1 MAMASGRTWFRK
13 LTLTGLGLIVGLSVA
28 LIVAL
33 AFDVDRRL
41 SAQHLATSDIPYW
54 SMAQLEVETQ
64 LLREILSTPDPDLTD
79 LRRSFDIV
87 FARITILETGAVYL
101 ALRQTPAFAAALARL
116 TAFADGAQGVMDGP
130 DPALTA
136 ALPALRAGM
145 DEVRQAARTISV
157 LGIDHAAQVADRQ
170 QAATFRTLLQVAGV
184 GALLI
189 AGLTVLATVLL
200 RLSQRIQSQARDNE
214 LTTARL
220 ETILTTS
227 VDAIVVMDH
236 AGRILEFNPAA
247 ELVFEHSR
255 AEVLGATATALLL
268 PPDSVE
274 DTLVAIQSLLD
285 SARTGS
291 SGKQRIELEAL
302 RKTGD
307 RFPIE
312 LSVAMAHS
320 AEGDIYVAFLRD
332 ISDRRQAERD
342 LTEARDQALRGERAR
357 AEFLAVMSHEMRT
370 PLNGLLGS
378 VEILGATPL
387 QAPQREIL
395 EVIETSG
402 QVLLH
407 HVNSVLDLSSAEAGS
422 LQPDHTPFVLEAL
435 VREVVANQSG
445 LAASGGNE
453 IDIVP
458 VSDPVGRVLGD
469 PARVRQVLLNLVGN
483 AVKFTRN
490 GRIRI
495 EIDAEMPTGATR
507 EVEIRVIDTG
517 IGIAEADQ
525 ARIFEDFV
533 TLDSSY
539 GRETSGTGLGLGIT
553 RRLIEVLGGSIGV
566 ESDPGQGSVFW
577 VRLPFGLEKQPG
589 HAGCENQPQG
599 QCPGIAPLSVLLVED
614 NAINRFVLRTLLEET
629 GHSVVEAADGLE
641 GLTQASD
648 RAFDVI
654 LMDIS
659 MPRLDGV
666 AAARHIR
673 NHDGPSR
680 AARIVAVTAHAL
692 PEELERFRLAGID
705 DCLVKPVN
713 RATLA
718 RALAGDPIQPGT
730 VLPDE
735 GHLPLIDTV
744 QFDDLLAR
752 VAPATAARLLGQFIE
767 EGDAT
772 VAALRAGARG
782 PEADNLR
789 HRLAGSAATFGA
801 ARLAGRLVDRDR
813 APLRPPSPPLSD
825 LWSATRAALLARSP
839 KEPAT

>member
-1 MAMASGRTWFRK
+1 
-13 LTLTGLGLIVGLSVA
+13 
-28 LIVAL
+28 
-33 AFDVDRRL
+33 
-41 SAQHLATSDIPYW
+41 
-54 SMAQLEVETQ
+54 
-64 LLREILSTPDPDLTD
+64 
-79 LRRSFDIV
+79 
-87 FARITILETGAVYL
+87 
-101 ALRQTPAFAAALARL
+101 
-116 TAFADGAQGVMDGP
+116 
-130 DPALTA
+130 
-136 ALPALRAGM
+136 
-145 DEVRQAARTISV
+145 
-157 LGIDHAAQVADRQ
+157 
-170 QAATFRTLLQVAGV
+170 
-184 GALLI
+184 
-189 AGLTVLATVLL
+189 
-200 RLSQRIQSQARDNE
+200 
-214 LTTARL
+214 
-220 ETILTTS
+220 
-227 VDAIVVMDH
+227 
-236 AGRILEFNPAA
+236 
-247 ELVFEHSR
+247 
-255 AEVLGATATALLL
+255 
-268 PPDSVE
+268 
-274 DTLVAIQSLLD
+274 
-285 SARTGS
+285 
-291 SGKQRIELEAL
+291 
-302 RKTGD
+302 
-307 RFPIE
+307 
-312 LSVAMAHS
+312 
-320 AEGDIYVAFLRD
+320 
-332 ISDRRQAERD
+332 
-342 LTEARDQALRGERAR
+342 
-357 AEFLAVMSHEMRT
+357 MRT

-453 IDIVP
+453 IDILP

-469 PARVRQVLLNLVGN
+469 PAQVRQVLLNLVGN
-483 AVKFTRN
+483 AVKFTRT

-577 VRLPFGLEKQPG
+577 VRLPFGLEMPPAHSG
-589 HAGCENQPQG
+589 LADLPQG
-599 QCPGIAPLSVLLVED
+599 QRPGQAPLSVLLVED

-629 GHSVVEAADGLE
+629 GHSVAEAADGLD
-641 GLTQASD
+641 GLAQASD

-673 NHDGPSR
+673 DHDGPSR

-692 PEELERFRLAGID
+692 PQELERFRLAGID

-718 RALAGDPIQPGT
+718 RALAGDPIQPGGGRQ
-730 VLPDE
+730 DE

-744 QFDDLLAR
+744 QFEDLLAR
-752 VAPATAARLLGQFIE
+752 VAPATAARLLGQFID

-772 VAALRAGARG
+772 VAALDAGARG
-782 PEADNLR
+782 PEADTLR

-813 APLRPPSPPLSD
+813 APARAASPPLRD
-825 LWSATRAALLARSP
+825 LWAATRAALLAHGP
-839 KEPAT
+839 TLPAP

>member
-1 MAMASGRTWFRK
+1 
-13 LTLTGLGLIVGLSVA
+13 
-28 LIVAL
+28 
-33 AFDVDRRL
+33 
-41 SAQHLATSDIPYW
+41 
-54 SMAQLEVETQ
+54 
-64 LLREILSTPDPDLTD
+64 
-79 LRRSFDIV
+79 
-87 FARITILETGAVYL
+87 
-101 ALRQTPAFAAALARL
+101 
-116 TAFADGAQGVMDGP
+116 
-130 DPALTA
+130 
-136 ALPALRAGM
+136 
-145 DEVRQAARTISV
+145 
-157 LGIDHAAQVADRQ
+157 
-170 QAATFRTLLQVAGV
+170 
-184 GALLI
+184 
-189 AGLTVLATVLL
+189 
-200 RLSQRIQSQARDNE
+200 
-214 LTTARL
+214 
-220 ETILTTS
+220 
-227 VDAIVVMDH
+227 
-236 AGRILEFNPAA
+236 
-247 ELVFEHSR
+247 
-255 AEVLGATATALLL
+255 
-268 PPDSVE
+268 
-274 DTLVAIQSLLD
+274 
-285 SARTGS
+285 
-291 SGKQRIELEAL
+291 
-302 RKTGD
+302 
-307 RFPIE
+307 
-312 LSVAMAHS
+312 
-320 AEGDIYVAFLRD
+320 
-332 ISDRRQAERD
+332 
-342 LTEARDQALRGERAR
+342 
-357 AEFLAVMSHEMRT
+357 MRT

-453 IDIVP
+453 IDILP

-483 AVKFTRN
+483 AVKFTRT

-577 VRLPFGLEKQPG
+577 VRLPFGLEMPPG
-589 HAGCENQPQG
+589 HAGPADPPQG
-599 QCPGIAPLSVLLVED
+599 QRPGLAPLSVLLVED

-629 GHSVVEAADGLE
+629 GHSVAEAADGLE
-641 GLTQASD
+641 GLARASD

-673 NHDGPSR
+673 KHDGPSR

-692 PEELERFRLAGID
+692 PEELERFQLAGID

-718 RALAGDPIQPGT
+718 RALAGDPIQPGGGRQ
-730 VLPDE
+730 DE
-735 GHLPLIDTV
+735 GRLPLIDTV

-767 EGDAT
+767 EGDTA
-772 VAALRAGARG
+772 VAALHAGAHG

-813 APLRPPSPPLSD
+813 APLRAPAPPLRE
-825 LWSATRAALLARSP
+825 LWAATRAALLARSP
-839 KEPAT
+839 AVPAS